1 MSKLIANIRALAAHR
16 NIKQTEIGRATGVDQ
31 STLSRIMAS
40 KTTDPGYQ
48 TVQKIARFFGVS
60 MDSLVNDD
68 LTVAAPPV
76 GSQPVGLDAPTLTSA
91 LKLLTE
97 VSRIRQE
104 PLPQVDAQALL
115 VAIEIIEEAEEA
127 YSSSNVLDFMTKY
140 VERLE
145 RGVKNGTERQE
156 DHRAGRKAQ

>member
-1 MSKLIANIRALAAHR
+1 MSKLISNIRALAASR
-16 NIKQTEIGRATGVDQ
+16 NIKQTELGRATGVDQ
-31 STLSRIMAS
+31 STLSRILAN

-48 TVQKIARFFGVS
+48 TVQKIAHFFGVT
-60 MDSLVNDD
+60 MDSLVNAD
-68 LTVAAPPV
+68 LTLAVPLA
-76 GSQPVGLDAPTLTSA
+76 GSQPVGLAPSTLTSA

-115 VAIEIIEEAEEA
+115 VAIQIIEEAEEA
-127 YSSSNVLDFMTKY
+127 YGSSNVLDFMTKY

-145 RGVKNGTERQE
+145 RGVGNGIERQAH
-156 DHRAGRKAQ
+156 HRTG